1 MDIVK
6 VIDRLHAKCS
16 SGNDDISTKLLKFM
30 KDALVEP
37 LKLIKNQTFVNG
49 IYPDNL
55 KIAKVIPI
63 FKKDKET
70 LFSNYRP
77 ISLLPA
83 LSKVLKK
90 NFFYQLYSFFDDNK
104 LFYKSQYGFRNGH
117 STVCCT

>member
-49 IYPDNL
+49 TYPDNL

-83 LSKVLKK
+83 LSKVSEKK
-90 NFFYQLYSFFDDNK
+90 FFLSTLQFF
-104 LFYKSQYGFRNGH
+104 Q
-117 STVCCT
+117 